1 LAATLAEAT
10 PHGDSLG
17 KRKTQWVLS
26 GPPLQ
31 VQVQWL
37 RRTVQGK
44 SKRAA
49 GSLSPGWRIQQN
61 DPESRDTEQP
71 LKFDIRDLIAG
82 LLMISVGLFVALYA
96 SNQYQVG
103 SAARMGPGYF
113 PTILGSIL
121 AVLGLVIALMSFRE
135 VVHILKPPPF
145 TPRPFIAVIA
155 AVALFALLIGRVGLV
170 PTTILMVIV
179 TASGSNSFQLPRAV
193 LLGISL
199 SVIAWLIFSLGLQMT
214 LPAFAWEF

>member
-1 LAATLAEAT
+1 MI
-10 PHGDSLG
+10 G
-17 KRKTQWVLS
+17 
-26 GPPLQ
+26 
-31 VQVQWL
+31 
-37 RRTVQGK
+37 
-44 SKRAA
+44 
-49 GSLSPGWRIQQN
+49 
-61 DPESRDTEQP
+61 
-71 LKFDIRDLIAG
+71 IAG
-82 LLMISVGLFVALYA
+82 QRRHVEQAMKPDTRDFVAGVAMMATGGFVALYA
-96 SNQYQVG
+96 ANHYQVG

-155 AVALFALLIGRVGLV
+155 AVALFALLIGRVGLA

-179 TASGSNSFQLPRAV
+179 TASGSNSFQWRRALV
-193 LLGISL
+193 LGISL